1 MFALVELTL
10 AMSVPFLAIAGYHA
24 LLDSRA
30 GRFIEEPDV
39 GDPGWRAIVDPSP
52 VAAVVEVGDEG
63 ITGLTLLAGHPDD
76 GTAGTAILVPGTLHI
91 DGTSLATLEP
101 TEAVLALSGALRLR
115 VTAVEVMT
123 PERWAAF
130 MGDHVYT
137 VANPDPVDDLHGE
150 PLLAVGDIEIN
161 GDNAA
166 VFLGRPA
173 AGADPITLMFRR
185 ELFWS
190 AVIADPPDR
199 PMRSVDGEVPLA
211 GLLDQVAAPASRV
224 VDLPLADLGP
234 DPEPDLEAAEELIR
248 EVVPVP
254 AGSKPGD
261 RLQVRVIDRTGLADL
276 AAIAAEVAST
286 GSEVV
291 EIGNAIEF
299 DGGETHLVV
308 PLGLDDPGINELA
321 LLTGATTVLD
331 DEVDADAV
339 VTLVIGSDFV
349 DK

>member
-1 MFALVELTL
+1 L
-10 AMSVPFLAIAGYHA
+10 
-24 LLDSRA
+24 
-30 GRFIEEPDV
+30 
-39 GDPGWRAIVDPSP
+39 
-52 VAAVVEVGDEG
+52 
-63 ITGLTLLAGHPDD
+63 
-76 GTAGTAILVPGTLHI
+76 
-91 DGTSLATLEP
+91 
-101 TEAVLALSGALRLR
+101 
-115 VTAVEVMT
+115 
-123 PERWAAF
+123 
-130 MGDHVYT
+130 GDHAYT
-137 VANPDPVDDLHGE
+137 VANPDPVVDDDGQ

-161 GDNAA
+161 GGNAA

-173 AGADPITLMFRR
+173 PEADPITLMFRR
-185 ELFWS
+185 ELFWT
-190 AVIADPPDR
+190 AVIADPP
-199 PMRSVDGEVPLA
+199 PPPAAVDGVGAGAAPLA
-211 GLLDQVAAPASRV
+211 DLVADVAGPSSRV

-234 DPEPDLEAAEELIR
+234 DPEPDLEAAEALIR

-291 EIGNAIEF
+291 EIGNAVEF

-308 PLGLDDPGINELA
+308 PLGLEDPGINELA

-331 DEVDADAV
+331 DDVDTDAV

-349 DK
+349 GNK